1 VQPKNR
7 GNNGNYPI
15 NHNNAIPNSPTSG
28 YGARVTYIT
37 QKMSQNM
44 RFLQFRFAKCQS
56 KMLHLIYQQLQRRNK
71 MAVSNATYKVGD
83 TFTTQKSKVT
93 GTIEE
98 ITPQANGN
106 VRVKLMVD
114 GKPRYTTWTAKSE

>member
-1 VQPKNR
+1 MRLLENKLQNVR
-7 GNNGNYPI
+7 GYVYNI
-15 NHNNAIPNSPTSG
+15 NI
-28 YGARVTYIT
+28 RKI
-37 QKMSQNM
+37 K
-44 RFLQFRFAKCQS
+44 
-56 KMLHLIYQQLQRRNK
+56 QLTRRNK

>member
-1 VQPKNR
+1 MR
-7 GNNGNYPI
+7 LLGNKLQNVSTQMYNIYISKTYKGE
-15 NHNNAIPNSPTSG
+15 NN
-28 YGARVTYIT
+28 
-37 QKMSQNM
+37 
-44 RFLQFRFAKCQS
+44 
-56 KMLHLIYQQLQRRNK
+56 